1 MPNVLSQTLGGCPT
15 GFGPAGLQFRDGAPL
30 TGQSEH
36 LVNLQLGIEDKA
48 SLSQATL
55 LFNYASQRVTNRGP
69 SNLSGA
75 GFQPDIIERPGI
87 RLDFVVRQGFQLL
100 GGKWEIKAE
109 ARNLTK
115 TRFEESQ
122 TFAGGN
128 KVYANRYTLG
138 RTFSLGLST
147 TF

>member
-1 MPNVLSQTLGGCPT
+1 MQV
-15 GFGPAGLQFRDGAPL
+15 
-30 TGQSEH
+30 
-36 LVNLQLGIEDKA
+36 GIEDKA

-55 LFNYASQRVTNRGP
+55 LFNYASERVTNRGP
-69 SNLSGA
+69 SNLSGV

-87 RLDFVVRQGFQLL
+87 RLDFVVRQGFKLL
-100 GGKWEIKAE
+100 GGAWELKAE

-115 TRFEESQ
+115 TRFEEGQ
-122 TFAGGN
+122 TFESGK

-138 RTFSLGLST
+138 RTFTLGIST